1 MAEKIPLIVLRL
13 EGAWQA
19 WGDHSKWDARDS
31 GDFPTKSGVVGLLAC
46 AMGMERGD
54 RELVSLSHAI
64 RMAVRGDRPGTRV
77 VDFQTVQGRPHLYT
91 AENGHRAEDKSNIVS
106 RRWYL
111 EDASFLVLMETDEG
125 WRQRIVSA
133 LKAPK
138 WTVYLGRK
146 SCVPSRPVFECVTK
160 DYDGLVD
167 GLVRYPLAARAEAGC
182 LRYESEVALP
192 GASRVTRADALVRAE
207 RGFAQRTVYT
217 GVVKREVPHVSDEN

>member
-1 MAEKIPLIVLRL
+1 
-13 EGAWQA
+13 
-19 WGDHSKWDARDS
+19 
-31 GDFPTKSGVVGLLAC
+31 
-46 AMGMERGD
+46 MGMERGD
-54 RELVSLSHAI
+54 RELVALSHAI

-91 AENGHRAEDKSNIVS
+91 AENKPRAEDKSNIVS

-138 WTVYLGRK
+138 WPVYLGRK
-146 SCVPSRPVFECVTK
+146 SCVPSRPVFECVTT

-167 GLVRYPLAARAEAGC
+167 GLVRYPLAARAEADC
-182 LRYESEVALP
+182 LRYESEVAFP

>member
-1 MAEKIPLIVLRL
+1 MHGRP
-13 EGAWQA
+13 
-19 WGDHSKWDARDS
+19 GDHSKWDARDS

-77 VDFQTVQGRPHLYT
+77 VDFKPY
-91 AENGHRAEDKSNIVS
+91 RAVRTFTRQKTGTGLRTNPTLFPVAGIWRTQVFWFSW
-106 RRWYL
+106 R
-111 EDASFLVLMETDEG
+111 TDEG

-138 WTVYLGRK
+138 WPVYLGRK

-167 GLVRYPLAARAEAGC
+167 GWFGIPWRRVLRQAACATKAKWRYP
-182 LRYESEVALP
+182 ALT
-192 GASRVTRADALVRAE
+192 GDTGRCASAC
-207 RGFAQRTVYT
+207 
-217 GVVKREVPHVSDEN
+217 